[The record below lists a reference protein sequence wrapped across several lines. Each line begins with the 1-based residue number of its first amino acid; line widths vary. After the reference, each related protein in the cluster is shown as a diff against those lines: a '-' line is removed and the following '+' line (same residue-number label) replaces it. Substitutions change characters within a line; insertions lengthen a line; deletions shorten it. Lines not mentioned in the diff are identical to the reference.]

1 MVNGGLDPA
10 RWLPAE
16 VGSYLRQVRVGPE
29 SGSADKAMI
38 VGSTGPFAELA
49 GRKALEG
56 GGSATDAVVA
66 ASLAQI
72 ALAAGSWVSYA
83 GVFAM
88 VHYQTATG
96 RVDTLSAGFATFAGE
111 TDPASI
117 PRWPQPSGRTALVPG
132 FIAGVHA
139 VHQRFGRLGWAEL
152 FSPALYVAEHGFPV
166 GPGQER
172 QFALRGDVL
181 ARTPEGRGI
190 FFGGQGRLPRREQ
203 TFRQPVLAQ
212 TLRRIAAEGPDWMY
226 RGPWAREFVDVVG
239 REGGRA
245 SVDDLACY
253 QPVWAEPVSAGFHG
267 HRVHALG
274 LPDRVGGALAFTL
287 SLAQEAGL
295 GDPAED
301 PDSLYWLIQIARQ
314 VPPGGRGLGVPGP
327 GDTGRL
333 WKRMREAG
341 RSVGAPRPD
350 PGSHSDFVLA
360 ADPDG
365 NVAAACHSIN
375 TGLWGS
381 TGLFAGGVSIPD
393 RVGGPQ
399 QALAGLAPGAH
410 LPFPATPAIAVRDGQ
425 PSLACASIGMGG
437 DAVTLQCL
445 HAVLVLGTDIATA
458 VGRPLFHGPDFMAG
472 DAADTPAGS
481 QAPPGG
487 PAAQRLN
494 GPGAGT
500 RLMNAVR
507 RAREAGTPA
516 QDIWAVALADIPQ
529 LVDDRFDPGVLAAVK
544 ARGQRLTIRPA
555 ADPSAPPGHWGG
567 IAISRE
573 PPCLAGARTP
583 NLFGRVEGI

>member
-190 FFGGQGRLPRREQ
+190 FFGGQATAPGADVPPASARADAAPHRR
-203 TFRQPVLAQ
+203 
-212 TLRRIAAEGPDWMY
+212 
-226 RGPWAREFVDVVG
+226 RG
-239 REGGRA
+239 
-245 SVDDLACY
+245 
-253 QPVWAEPVSAGFHG
+253 
-267 HRVHALG
+267 
-274 LPDRVGGALAFTL
+274 
-287 SLAQEAGL
+287 AGL
-295 GDPAED
+295 D
-301 PDSLYWLIQIARQ
+301 
-314 VPPGGRGLGVPGP
+314 VPGP
-327 GDTGRL
+327 
-333 WKRMREAG
+333 
-341 RSVGAPRPD
+341 VGAGIR
-350 PGSHSDFVLA
+350 
-360 ADPDG
+360 
-365 NVAAACHSIN
+365 
-375 TGLWGS
+375 
-381 TGLFAGGVSIPD
+381 
-393 RVGGPQ
+393 R
-399 QALAGLAPGAH
+399 
-410 LPFPATPAIAVRDGQ
+410 R
-425 PSLACASIGMGG
+425 
-437 DAVTLQCL
+437 
-445 HAVLVLGTDIATA
+445 
-458 VGRPLFHGPDFMAG
+458 GRP
-472 DAADTPAGS
+472 
-481 QAPPGG
+481 
-487 PAAQRLN
+487 
-494 GPGAGT
+494 
-500 RLMNAVR
+500 
-507 RAREAGTPA
+507 
-516 QDIWAVALADIPQ
+516 
-529 LVDDRFDPGVLAAVK
+529 
-544 ARGQRLTIRPA
+544 
-555 ADPSAPPGHWGG
+555 
-567 IAISRE
+567 
-573 PPCLAGARTP
+573 
-583 NLFGRVEGI
+583 